1 MLTLKNKHMELIYF
15 ILGFL
20 FTVTGYGIVL
30 LTKTKSSHNTLLE
43 EITLLL
49 DYTHTLEESINDDYK
64 NTQTQMKE
72 ISEYYEGVQKQME
85 NDAYEGNTKLN
96 ERITELVGLFNEQ
109 GNRNKRLF
117 DVADKQ
123 LIQNQRDI
131 QQATNTLKKIVDDP
145 TILARY

>member
-1 MLTLKNKHMELIYF
+1 MELIYF

-96 ERITELVGLFNEQ
+96 ERITELSRLFNEQ

>member
-1 MLTLKNKHMELIYF
+1 MELIYF

>member
-1 MLTLKNKHMELIYF
+1 MELIYF

-30 LTKTKSSHNTLLE
+30 LTKTKSSHTSLLGE
-43 EITLLL
+43 LHACRDL
-49 DYTHTLEESINDDYK
+49 THQQFDSSVAKHNKLEGDIK
-64 NTQTQMKE
+64 K
-72 ISEYYEGVQKQME
+72 ISEYYIDVQKQME

-96 ERITELVGLFNEQ
+96 GRITELAELFNEQ

-117 DVADKQ
+117 DMADKQ
-123 LIQNQRDI
+123 LRQQQTEI
-131 QQATNTLKKIVDDP
+131 QQANNTLKKIVDDP

>member
-1 MLTLKNKHMELIYF
+1 MELIYF

-20 FTVTGYGIVL
+20 FTITCYGIVL
-30 LTKTKSSHNTLLE
+30 FHKTSSSHKVLLSDLNSYE
-43 EITLLL
+43 ETSSKEFDGIL
-49 DYTHTLEESINDDYK
+49 DQFYVLEKHIE
-64 NTQTQMKE
+64 E
-72 ISEYYEGVQKQME
+72 ISEYYSQIQKQMK

-96 ERITELVGLFNEQ
+96 DRITELAELFNEQ
-109 GNRNKRLF
+109 GNKNKRLF

-131 QQATNTLKKIVDDP
+131 QQANSTLKKIVDDP